1 MPGLISA
8 ASEAVEKQSRS
19 RPRNAG
25 AFILDTVLTF

>member
-8 ASEAVEKQSRS
+8 ASEAEGKQSRS

>member
-8 ASEAVEKQSRS
+8 ASEAVEKHSRS
-19 RPRNAG
+19 QPRNAG